1 MLTVAVCA
9 LAVFAFLMF
18 SALLIHV
25 LLYDTETG
33 RVIDERIAEKLKGR
47 EHEKQSDER

>member
-9 LAVFAFLMF
+9 LAVFALLLF

-25 LLYDTETG
+25 LLYDTKTG

-47 EHEKQSDER
+47 EHEKQSDK